1 MPSERSIVTAD
12 MAFECLLITHDPRV
26 FSTMSRILRD
36 FSICTDVCLSSSKAI
51 KLLGK
56 GGTDLIVID
65 WEEDSSE
72 FLHELWKSAN
82 WQKPTVVA
90 ISSQDR
96 RVPGAHIVLRKPVTG
111 ESGRKSMKVAYAR
124 MLQDHRRHARYALM
138 TPVIALDDRNRTV
151 PVTIM
156 DIGEGGVGVN
166 SEEDFIVGDALSFR
180 LLLPAAKREINIR
193 ARVLWT
199 QGSGRVGCEFLRIPP
214 VDLNIL
220 RDWLKQRM
228 EVKRPLAEI

>member
-1 MPSERSIVTAD
+1 
-12 MAFECLLITHDPRV
+12 MAFECLLITQDPGV

-36 FSICTDVCLSSSKAI
+36 FSICTDLCLSSSKAL

-56 GGTDLIVID
+56 NGTDLIVID

-72 FLHELWKSAN
+72 FLHQLWKSSN
-82 WQKPTVVA
+82 WQKTTVVA

-96 RVPGAHIVLRKPVTG
+96 RVPGVHVVVRKPVTG

-124 MLQDHRRHARYALM
+124 MLQDYRRHARYALM
-138 TPVIALDDRNRTV
+138 APVMAMDDRNRTV

-156 DIGEGGVGVN
+156 DIGDGGVGV
-166 SEEDFIVGDALSFR
+166 SSKTEFIVGDALSFR
-180 LLLPAAKREINIR
+180 ILLPAAKRGINIQ
-193 ARVLWT
+193 ARVLWK

-220 RDWLKQRM
+220 HDWLKQRIQ
-228 EVKRPLAEI
+228 VKRPLAEI